1 MWSIQLQWEAQVN
14 ANVKAVL
21 DDADMSLGLLND
33 GQHLISIIKG
43 NVRKKKK
50 KKKRNTTD
58 SLVCFYFSLIRFLDY
73 PLIHTI

>member
-50 KKKRNTTD
+50 RKKETQRIH
-58 SLVCFYFSLIRFLDY
+58 SFVSILV
-73 PLIHTI
+73 